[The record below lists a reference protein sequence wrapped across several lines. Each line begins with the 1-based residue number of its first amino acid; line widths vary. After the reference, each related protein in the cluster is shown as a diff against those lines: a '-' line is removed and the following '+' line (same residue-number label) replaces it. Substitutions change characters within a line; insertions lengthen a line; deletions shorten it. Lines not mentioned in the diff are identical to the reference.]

1 MPRNYEPVIK
11 PYTEATIAMAV
22 AEVEE
27 GAKIKRTAEKYHM
40 STTLLRKRLMQHR
53 GDITLKKQ
61 VSS

>member
-11 PYTEATIAMAV
+11 PYTEATIAMA
-22 AEVEE
+22 EVEE
-27 GAKIKRTAEKYHM
+27 GAKIKPTAEKYHM